1 MFSLKSV
8 LCEGL
13 VYIWFTPPH
22 VFMMELPPPPPPPQP
37 SRSTSIIAIIF
48 FCSSFPVSQTIFSLP
63 LHYRKTHVCHL
74 VLPYILDPV
83 CSSAACPSCLLFF
96 FFVQTG
102 LKSPPFTFFLLPYQ
116 SLNDALLRLT
126 FLQNHFQHVESLEKV
141 KEKVIEKE
149 DIARV
154 TTQKL

>member
-1 MFSLKSV
+1 MIHSSTCFYD
-8 LCEGL
+8 G
-13 VYIWFTPPH
+13 
-22 VFMMELPPPPPPPQP
+22 P
-37 SRSTSIIAIIF
+37 STTTTTTTTAIKKHEYIAIIF

-74 VLPYILDPV
+74 VLPYILDTV
-83 CSSAACPSCLLFF
+83 CSSADSPSCLLFF
-96 FFVQTG
+96 FFSFFVQTG
-102 LKSPPFTFFLLPYQ
+102 LKRPPFTFFLLPFQ

-149 DIARV
+149 DRARV
-154 TTQKL
+154 TTQKLQYI